1 MKIPT
6 LNLWWDGGI
15 VMKRIIAVVALPAL
29 LGGCLPLPVTIATTA
44 ISGVSYLT
52 TGKTSTDHVLSAA
65 VDQDCTLTRPIFGE
79 TVCRAI
85 DPNSPQ
91 AHERVVVA
99 AHPGDRDDGDF
110 RSTLDPE
117 LRLGAMRVDDLEEPP
132 VLVAAT
138 LSSSISAAVPVRAPI
153 ETPGLETDGDE
164 MVRLT
169 AEEVTAAA
177 AVAAPLPVARPATL
191 QNSPDGALTHVS
203 APIDPWTS
211 PSPSPTSSPV
221 AGHDGHYVVIGSL
234 RDDARAAVLAS
245 RFGDLRPEIR
255 RVSVDGQIWNRVVLG
270 PYASDEARNVT
281 ADLGAIDGRQPW
293 VVRLA
298 EPVDQIAM
306 R

>member
-1 MKIPT
+1 
-6 LNLWWDGGI
+6 
-15 VMKRIIAVVALPAL
+15 MKRIIAVVALPAL

-164 MVRLT
+164 TVRLT

-177 AVAAPLPVARPATL
+177 AVAAPLPVTRPASL
-191 QNSPDGALTHVS
+191 QASLDGTVAELS

-211 PSPSPTSSPV
+211 PAPALSPAT
-221 AGHDGHYVVIGSL
+221 GQDGHYVVIGSL
-234 RDDARAAVLAS
+234 RDGARAAVLAS

-255 RVSVDGQIWNRVVLG
+255 RVSVHGQVWHRVVLG
-270 PYASDEARNVT
+270 PYASDEARHVT
-281 ADLGAIDGRQPW
+281 ADLGVIDGRQPW

>member
-1 MKIPT
+1 
-6 LNLWWDGGI
+6 
-15 VMKRIIAVVALPAL
+15 MKRIIAVAALPAL

-164 MVRLT
+164 TVRLT

-177 AVAAPLPVARPATL
+177 TVAAPLPVARPATL
-191 QNSPDGALTHVS
+191 QASIDGTVAQVS
-203 APIDPWTS
+203 APIDPLMS
-211 PSPSPTSSPV
+211 PAPASSPV
-221 AGHDGHYVVIGSL
+221 AGQDGHYVVIGSL
-234 RDDARAAVLAS
+234 RDGARAAVLAS

-255 RVSVDGQIWNRVVLG
+255 RVSVDGQVWNRVVLG
-270 PYASDEARNVT
+270 PYASDEARHVT